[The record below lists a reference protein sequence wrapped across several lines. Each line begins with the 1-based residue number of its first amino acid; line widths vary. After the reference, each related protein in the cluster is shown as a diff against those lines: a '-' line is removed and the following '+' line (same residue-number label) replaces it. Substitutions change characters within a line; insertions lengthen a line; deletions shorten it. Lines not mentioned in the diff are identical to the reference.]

1 LSFDLVQNVE
11 FSAVVFKQNSEI
23 LSSVLDI
30 TYRKP
35 VFGATFEASF
45 LGGSLSVD
53 AVSKNKSGLQLQAF
67 DRNNSLLVNS
77 QDTQT
82 NFTPAFVD
90 VQTNVNYQA
99 S

>member
-1 LSFDLVQNVE
+1 MDDTVRHIWS
-11 FSAVVFKQNSEI
+11 
-23 LSSVLDI
+23 DI
-30 TYRKP
+30 
-35 VFGATFEASF
+35 EAGF

-53 AVSKNKSGLQLQAF
+53 AVSKIKVDCITGVRY
-67 DRNNSLLVNS
+67 RNNSLLVNS